1 MVGQIFLLGPISL
14 FSQWI
19 VDVKMTHGPRIEQV
33 IMGLLDNHSQPPPI
47 YSCLLA
53 VVLNSMLVIC
63 QSVLFLDMYAE
74 LTTSTAPYR
83 SKLWQ

>member
-1 MVGQIFLLGPISL
+1 MVGQSFLLGPISL

-19 VDVKMTHGPRIEQV
+19 IDMKMIHGPRIEQV
-33 IMGLLDNHSQPPPI
+33 IMALLGNHSQPPPI
-47 YSCLLA
+47 HSCLLA
-53 VVLNSMLVIC
+53 VVLKSMLIIC

-74 LTTSTAPYR
+74 LTTFIAPYR